1 MRDNKVRIMA
11 ETGVAVAL
19 AIVLNFLPLW
29 KMPQGG
35 SVSLEM
41 LPIFIIAFRWGGV
54 PGMVAGLVYGLAQLA
69 INPYIV
75 HPVQLILDY
84 PLPYMLVGL
93 AGFIPLEKRQGSDR
107 FVYLLLAVLLGGL
120 ARFLSHLISGAVFFG
135 QYAPEGQNPWVY
147 SAIYNSSY
155 MLPSLLIA
163 FIVILPLYKT
173 LVLKNRD

>member
-1 MRDNKVRIMA
+1 MRDSKVRIMA

-54 PGMVAGLVYGLAQLA
+54 PGMIAGAVYGLVQLA

-75 HPVQLILDY
+75 HPVQLIMDY
-84 PLPYMLVGL
+84 PLPYLLVGV
-93 AGFIPLEKRQGSDR
+93 AGFVPAHKYQRRISYIFILM
-107 FVYLLLAVLLGGL
+107 AVLIGGL
-120 ARFLSHLISGAVFFG
+120 GRFLSHPISGVVLFG
-135 QYAPEGQNPWVY
+135 QSAPEGQNVWVY
-147 SAIYNSSY
+147 SAIYNFSY
-155 MLPSLLIA
+155 MLPSLVIA
-163 FIVILPLYKT
+163 FLIILPLYKT
-173 LVLKNRD
+173 LILKNRD